1 MNINDLKKMIAEEYK
16 YWMAEQDP
24 AGGMD
29 MDMPAP
35 MPGGG
40 SGAPK
45 VDVGPDDIDMGGDEN
60 PEETLRDIYDMLK
73 DYFEGGGAE
82 DMDEKDEEKPSKD
95 EEEDEE
101 EDEEVTEKKEDDKK
115 AKNESRNKKL
125 NESKKKKQLM
135 ENIKRFKSKSTV
147 NRLQKLANIK

>member
-1 MNINDLKKMIAEEYK
+1 MAKMNINDLKKMIAEEYK

-82 DMDEKDEEKPSKD
+82 DMDEKDEEEPSKD
-95 EEEDEE
+95 EEEEE
-101 EDEEVTEKKEDDKK
+101 EEVTEKKEDDKK